1 MKRGIVL
8 AGGGSRG
15 AYEIGFWQAIRELGI
30 TYQIVTGSSVGAL
43 NGAMLAAGNFDRA
56 KEMWLG
62 LHTEDVILRSG
73 RRPALIPDMKLLPE
87 SMKAVF
93 LDFLG
98 EAITIKMDPS
108 PLKSLMGVWFDE
120 AQMRQSGVNYGMMTT
135 EYPSMKPAPF
145 LLSDIPEGMLPEYM
159 MATSAVFPSM
169 QPREINGKRYIDGG
183 YSDNMPVN
191 LALDMGAD
199 EIIAVDLKA
208 AGLERGYETD
218 LPVRVIRPQWPLGKS
233 MEWDVALSAK
243 NLIMGYNDT
252 MKSFGYMD
260 GFRYSFTPGT
270 AASLMHACMES
281 LPALLVGTGIYAD
294 AAAKDFTR
302 TKLARTVAENRHLR
316 PGRMPDLFGI
326 VCAEIAGECFELD
339 PTPVY
344 SAPDFTAEIA
354 KAFLPYWK
362 QGTSRVE
369 LALGAERD
377 LRHRSALL
385 RKLERRDII
394 SFIYAQI
401 APAMTGAKLPHEYRL
416 LAGFVPQELWAALW
430 LYSVTN
436 LTPGK

>member
-43 NGAMLAAGNFDRA
+43 NGAMMAAGNFDRA

-62 LHTEDVILRSG
+62 LRTEDVILRSG

-98 EAITIKMDPS
+98 EAISVKMDPS
-108 PLKSLMGVWFDE
+108 PLKALMGVWFDE
-120 AQMRQSGVNYGMMTT
+120 AQMRQSGVDYGMMTT
-135 EYPSMKPAPF
+135 EYPSMKPASF
-145 LLSDIPEGMLPEYM
+145 LLSEIPEGMLPEYM
-159 MATSAVFPSM
+159 MASSAVFPSM
-169 QPREINGKRYIDGG
+169 QPREINGKKYIDGG
-183 YSDNMPVN
+183 YSDNLPVN

-208 AGLERGYETD
+208 AGLERSYETD

-233 MEWDVALSAK
+233 MEWDTALSAK

-260 GFRYSFTPGT
+260 GFRYSFIPGT
-270 AASLMHACMES
+270 AGSLTQACMEAF
-281 LPALLVGTGIYAD
+281 PALLVGTGIYAE
-294 AAAKDFTR
+294 AAAKDFTH
-302 TKLARTVAENRHLR
+302 TKLVRTVAENRRLR
-316 PGRMPDLFGI
+316 PGRMPALFGL
-326 VCAEIAGECFELD
+326 VCAEIAGECFEID

-344 SAPDFTAEIA
+344 SGTDFTTEIA
-354 KAFLPYWK
+354 NTFLPYWN
-362 QGTSRVE
+362 QGAARVE

-385 RKLERRDII
+385 RKLERRDIV

-401 APAMTGAKLPHEYRL
+401 APSMTGAKLPQEYRL